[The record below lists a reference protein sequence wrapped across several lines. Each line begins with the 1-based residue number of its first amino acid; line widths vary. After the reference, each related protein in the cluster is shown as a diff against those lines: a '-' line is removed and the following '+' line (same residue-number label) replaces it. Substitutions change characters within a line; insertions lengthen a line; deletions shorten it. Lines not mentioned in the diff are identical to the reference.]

1 MAKLGQLLGT
11 SGGVDGEEVER
22 LLLEFGW
29 TRMHDELV
37 SGIERGDDCVSRQ
50 CGEVGEK
57 GLQAMHRQAIRRRAM
72 GLFGDG
78 RGRGLRL
85 GDDAGAQGR
94 IASLEMLPDTEPLPH
109 LICSRLIFGER
120 RRV

>member
-1 MAKLGQLLGT
+1 LAKPGELLGT

-37 SGIERGDDCVSRQ
+37 SGIERGGDGVSCQ

-57 GLQAMHRQAIRRRAM
+57 GLEAVHRQVIRGRAM
-72 GLFGDG
+72 GFFGDD
-78 RGRGLRL
+78 LRTP
-85 GDDAGAQGR
+85 R
-94 IASLEMLPDTEPLPH
+94 
-109 LICSRLIFGER
+109 
-120 RRV
+120 